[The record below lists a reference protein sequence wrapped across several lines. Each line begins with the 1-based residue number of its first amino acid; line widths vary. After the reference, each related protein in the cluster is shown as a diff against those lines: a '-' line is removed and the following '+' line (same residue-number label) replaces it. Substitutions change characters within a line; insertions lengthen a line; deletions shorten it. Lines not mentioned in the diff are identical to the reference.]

1 MRANVGDRIVIASG
15 RVETPVREG
24 TVVEVRAADGSP
36 PYVVRWSD
44 GHEGLFFPG
53 ADAVVRHDAPPDSPD
68 APDVPASAPTQVKTW
83 HVDLHV
89 VEREGVTSAH
99 AVLRGGPPDVSEAE
113 GEARRNPRDADV
125 PRIGDEVAVARALRR
140 LADRL
145 VAAAEAD
152 IRAAEGGEVRVRA

>member
-1 MRANVGDRIVIASG
+1 MRAAVGDRIVIASG
-15 RVETPVREG
+15 RVEAPVRDG

-53 ADAVVRHDAPPDSPD
+53 ADAVVRHDAPPD
-68 APDVPASAPTQVKTW
+68 APEAPPPAATQVKTW
-83 HVDLHV
+83 HVDLQV

-99 AVLRGGPPDVSEAE
+99 AVLRGGPPDLADAE
-113 GEARRNPRDADV
+113 GEARRNPQDADV

-152 IRAAEGGEVRVRA
+152 IRAVEGGEVHVRT